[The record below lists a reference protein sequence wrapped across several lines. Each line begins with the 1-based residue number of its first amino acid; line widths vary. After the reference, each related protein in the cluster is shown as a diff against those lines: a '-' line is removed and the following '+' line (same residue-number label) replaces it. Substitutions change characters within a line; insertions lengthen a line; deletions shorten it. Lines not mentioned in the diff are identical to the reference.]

1 MTWCGKMTD
10 STQESEAVVDNTI
23 ENKFTHLEGEY
34 QPSEQKTRIFNT
46 LTELTD
52 YISAFRIENGQYAKG
67 VLRDN
72 GRTVFQLTFL
82 NEDL

>member
-1 MTWCGKMTD
+1 MTNIL
-10 STQESEAVVDNTI
+10 ESEDS
-23 ENKFTHLEGEY
+23 KFTHIEGEY
-34 QPSEQKTRIFNT
+34 QPAPQKTRIFNT
-46 LTELTD
+46 LSELTD
-52 YISAFRIENGQYAKG
+52 YIGAFRIENGQYAKG